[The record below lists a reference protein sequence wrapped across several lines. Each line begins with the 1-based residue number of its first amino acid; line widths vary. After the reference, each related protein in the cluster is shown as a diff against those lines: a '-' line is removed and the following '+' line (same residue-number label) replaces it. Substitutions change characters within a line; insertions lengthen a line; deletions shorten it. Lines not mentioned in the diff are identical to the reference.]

1 MIKTCPV
8 ICLETGEMFD
18 KIADVAKYY
27 NIDGASVSKV
37 CKGKQKTAKG
47 MRFRY
52 IVDNKIQYLE
62 NDKKIDFNISLIKIE
77 IPEEEKKEKEKEKVN
92 KIDKIVQEEKE
103 KLTGQEKSFLFW
115 LNKFISESKY
125 NNEKELDIS
134 LAELYNRIIND
145 Y

>member
-1 MIKTCPV
+1 MMKTCPV

-18 KIADVAKYY
+18 KIADAAKYY
-27 NIDGASVSKV
+27 DIDGASISKV
-37 CKGKQKTAKG
+37 CKGKQKTVKG

-52 IVDNKIQYLE
+52 IIDDEIQYLE
-62 NDKKIDFNISLIKIE
+62 NDKKIDFNISLVKIE
-77 IPEEEKKEKEKEKVN
+77 VPKEEKEKKEN

-115 LNKFISESKY
+115 LNKFISESEY

-134 LAELYNRIIND
+134 LSELFNRIVND